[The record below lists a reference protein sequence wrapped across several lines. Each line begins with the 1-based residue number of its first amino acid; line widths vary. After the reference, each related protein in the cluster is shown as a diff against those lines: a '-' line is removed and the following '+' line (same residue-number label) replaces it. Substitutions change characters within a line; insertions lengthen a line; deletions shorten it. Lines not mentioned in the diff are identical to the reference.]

1 MASNISNESE
11 LLEYNARI
19 GMDALFKPRGVAVVG
34 ATERANA
41 VGRTILFNL
50 ITSPFGGVVYPVNP
64 TRESVLGVKA
74 YPSISDC
81 PGQVDMVVIVTPAR
95 TVPNIVQEAVDN
107 DVKGAIII
115 SAGFK
120 EAGPE
125 GIAMEE
131 KIMEIARGK
140 MRIIGPNCLGV
151 MNPVGGMNAT
161 FAGAMANK
169 GNIGFLSQ
177 SGAMCTSVLDYSFEE
192 NLGFS
197 AFVSVGSMLDVDWGD
212 LIYYLGDDP
221 DTEAIVIY
229 METVGNARSFL
240 SAAREVALKKPIIV
254 VKAGRTEAAA
264 QAAASHT
271 GSLTGSD
278 EVLDAAFR
286 RVGVLRVDTIADI
299 FYTAEVISK
308 QPRPNGRNLMII
320 TNAGGPGVLTTDSLI
335 RDGGQL
341 AEISDETMEKLNE
354 ILPEAWSHA
363 NPIDILGDATPE
375 TYAKSLEVAAK
386 DENAD
391 GMLVVLTPQS
401 MTDPTETAQQLI
413 PYAELDGKPVIAS
426 WMGGKDVEEGA
437 QILAQSGIPN
447 FPFPDTAVRL
457 FNYMW
462 KYSYN
467 LRGLYEVPDPAED
480 ESGFEREKASEIIE
494 SVQQEGRVILTETE
508 SKEVLAAYDIPTI
521 PMKVAETAD
530 EAVEAAENM
539 SYPIVIKLN
548 SETITHKSD
557 VGGVRLNLQ
566 NATEV
571 REAFENIQRNVQEK
585 YTADDFNGVSVQPM
599 IKLDNGYELIV
610 GSTLDPQF
618 GPVLLFGTGGTLV
631 EVFKDRAL
639 GLPPLTTTLA
649 RRMIEQTKIHE
660 ALKGVRGRDAIDMDL
675 LEKIMV
681 RFGQLI
687 VENRWIKEMDI
698 NPLFVD
704 EDQIVALDA
713 RIVLH
718 EPDTDITTVQP
729 TAIRPY
735 PVQYISEYEMKNGQ
749 TVTIRPIRPEDEPM
763 AVDFHMGLSE
773 QTVKL
778 RYMYNFPL
786 EDRITHERL
795 AALTFVDYDREIALV
810 AIDESGDEPKMVG
823 VGRLEMLSGTKEV
836 AEFGILVADD
846 YQRQGLGSALLSR
859 MLDVGKQEGVE
870 RVFGKLLV
878 KNRDS
883 VEFLHNFG
891 FTTFPT
897 EDEEGILIGTKKLDG

>member
-1 MASNISNESE
+1 MATNTADV
-11 LLEYNARI
+11 LQYNARI
-19 GMDALFKPRGVAVVG
+19 GMNALFKPKSVAVVG
-34 ATERANA
+34 ATERPNA

-50 ITSPFGGVVYPVNP
+50 ISNPFGGVVYPINP
-64 TRESVLGVKA
+64 KRESVLGVKA
-74 YPSISDC
+74 YPSISEC
-81 PGQVDMVVIVTPAR
+81 PGPVDLAVIVTPAH
-95 TVPNIVQEAVDN
+95 TVPAIVQEAADN
-107 DVKGAIII
+107 GVKGAIII

-120 EAGPE
+120 ERGPE
-125 GIAMEE
+125 GEAMERE
-131 KIMEIARGK
+131 IMDIAQGK

-151 MNPVGGMNAT
+151 MNPIGGMNAT
-161 FAGAMANK
+161 FASAMARK

-192 NLGFS
+192 DIGFS

-212 LIYYLGDDP
+212 MIYYLGDDP
-221 DTEAIVIY
+221 NTTAIVIY
-229 METVGNARSFL
+229 MESVGNARSFL

-308 QPRPNGRNLMII
+308 QPRPKDRRLMII

-335 RDGGQL
+335 RDGGEL
-341 AEISDETMEKLNE
+341 AEISDETMAELNE

-375 TYAKSLEVAAK
+375 TYAKSLEIAAK
-386 DENAD
+386 DPNAD
-391 GMLVVLTPQS
+391 GMLVVLTPQA
-401 MTDPTETAQQLI
+401 MTDPTQTAEFLA
-413 PYAELDGKPVIAS
+413 PYAHMEGKPVLAS

-437 QILAQSGIPN
+437 HKLVQAGIPN

-462 KYSYN
+462 KYSYS
-467 LRGLYEVPDPAED
+467 LRGLYEVPNPAED
-480 ESGFEREKASEIIE
+480 ADGYDRETAREIIE
-494 SVQQEGRVILTETE
+494 KARQDGREILTETE
-508 SKEVLAAYDIPTI
+508 SKAVLAAYDIPTI
-521 PMKVAETAD
+521 PMKIATTAD
-530 EAVEAAENM
+530 EAVQAAEDM
-539 SYPIVIKLN
+539 GYPVVVKLN

-557 VGGVRLNLQ
+557 VGGVRLNLL
-566 NATEV
+566 NADEV
-571 REAFENIQRNVQEK
+571 RMAFENIERNVGEK
-585 YTADDFNGVSVQPM
+585 YSPDDFDGVSVQPM

-610 GSTLDPQF
+610 GSSLDPQF

-649 RRMIEQTKIHE
+649 RRMIEQTKIYG
-660 ALKGVRGRDAIDMDL
+660 ALKGVRGRQPVDMDL

-681 RFGQLI
+681 RFGQLAI
-687 VENRWIKEMDI
+687 ENRWIKEMDI

-704 EDQIVALDA
+704 ENQILALDA
-713 RIVLH
+713 RVVLH
-718 EPDTDITTVQP
+718 PADTDIETEVP
-729 TAIRPY
+729 KAAIRPY
-735 PVQYISEYEMKNGQ
+735 PVQYISQVTTEDGREL
-749 TVTIRPIRPEDEPM
+749 TIRPIRPEDEPL
-763 AVDFHMGLSE
+763 AIDFHMGLSE

-786 EDRITHERL
+786 EERITHDRL
-795 AALTFVDYDREIALV
+795 AQLTFIDYDREIALV
-810 AIDESGDEPKMVG
+810 AIDNNNGDPKLVA

-836 AEFGILVADD
+836 AEFAILVADD
-846 YQRQGLGSALLSR
+846 YQRQGLGSALLER
-859 MLDVGKQEGVE
+859 LLDIGKQEGVD
-870 RVFGKLLV
+870 RVFGKLLI
-878 KNRDS
+878 KNRES

-891 FTTFPT
+891 FTTFPV
-897 EDEEGILIGTKKLDG
+897 EGEEGILMGVKEL